1 MRKQAYKFF
10 PTLVHYYKDVL
21 TPDEI
26 ERVAAYCLT
35 VEAGNHAALA
45 GDSRSSFSTKSRL
58 IEQLA
63 EHHES
68 LRDLRA
74 RLESLLAGYAAEMG
88 FDDVKLTNSWFNIQY
103 PGSVLKHHVHTHCK
117 IAAALYI
124 RSDEQSSK
132 LFLENPNPTLNYIR
146 PDRFTEYSFEYATFK
161 VAPGDMVLFPAWIRH
176 GSGFEANLSAM
187 RLVVS
192 MNGE

>member
-10 PTLVHYYKDVL
+10 PTLVHYCKEVL
-21 TPDEI
+21 TPAEL
-26 ERVAAYCLT
+26 ELVASHCLAAE
-35 VEAGNHAALA
+35 VGQHGALA
-45 GDSRSSFSTKSRL
+45 GESRSSFSTKSRL
-58 IEQLA
+58 IEDLA
-63 EHHES
+63 ERYAP
-68 LRDLRA
+68 LKDLRE
-74 RLESLLAGYAAEMG
+74 RLETLLSAYASEMG
-88 FDDVKLTNSWFNIQY
+88 FDDVKLTNSWFNIQN
-103 PGSVLKHHVHTHCK
+103 PGSVLKHHVHTHSK

-176 GSGFEANLSAM
+176 GSGFEANQSAL